1 MAEFA
6 HDHWVRLH
14 RIANA
19 EFDFRVRQILPEWW
33 GASTP
38 CEEWDVYD
46 LVNHCVA
53 ESMWVPLLL
62 QGHHPKS
69 IGGLDGDLVEGDPV
83 DVWEGAR
90 LDALDAVDDSSAGTE
105 VHLVAGVTSAAEYIR
120 QRTVDMAVHAWDLA
134 RAITVDESL
143 DPELVEGVATYVL
156 PKADQFVAGS
166 LLFEPSVVSSPSADP
181 FERVLNLLGREAD

>member
-1 MAEFA
+1 MEF
-6 HDHWVRLH
+6 DYSSWVRLH

-62 QGHHPKS
+62 AGHHPKT
-69 IGGLDGDLVEGDPV
+69 IGGLEGDLIEGDPV

-90 LDALDAVDDSSAGTE
+90 LDALDAVDDSGGDTE
-105 VHLVAGVTSAAEYIR
+105 VHLESGVTTAFEYVR
-120 QRTVDMAVHAWDLA
+120 QRTVDLAVHAWDLA
-134 RAITVDESL
+134 RAIAVDEAL
-143 DPELVEGVATYVL
+143 DADLVEGVASYVL
-156 PKADQFVAGS
+156 PRAHHFQAGS
-166 LLFEPSVVSSPSADP
+166 LLFEPSVPSTPGADLL
-181 FERVLNLLGREAD
+181 EKVLNVLGRETD